1 MNEYATW
8 RRLICRALV
17 ASALMLVGHQSF
29 AGSVNYSYDA
39 LGRLATL
46 VYSNGVATTTITYSY
61 DATGN
66 RTSVVTTSP

>member
-1 MNEYATW
+1 MNGLANW
-8 RRLICRALV
+8 HRSILRALLL
-17 ASALMLVGHQSF
+17 SALMLPGLQAW

-46 VYSNGVATTTITYSY
+46 VYNNGANTTTITYSY
-61 DATGN
+61 DAAGN